1 MFRIRTGRERF
12 RLFILLLGLI
22 LVSSLAAQAQA
33 GQQVVD
39 RYAEVFD
46 PADNEGRLSARFLA
60 LTTRN
65 DDKSGDATILVSP
78 DGFVMIIDGGNPSTY
93 PDVDRALKTLGIT
106 QIDYLVA
113 SHPHVDHIGTFAQLI
128 YNYAVGAVYTS
139 ELEYPTSHYNN
150 YMRAIAE
157 TETPH
162 VILAEGDTF
171 SFGEHVLVEVLH
183 PPAGIEYPEGYPQ
196 NSTQFVNNLSLVLKL
211 TYGDS
216 TFLFGGDIYTSAERD
231 LVQRYGDKLQ
241 ADVLK
246 VNHHGAATSS
256 TKRFRDAVQPK
267 VAVMMSDGIED
278 LRIYQAFQ
286 RLGAQTFVT
295 SVDGAVLVA
304 TEGDGQYIV
313 LNQYDRTAGSAD

>member
-1 MFRIRTGRERF
+1 MFRIGTGRKRC
-12 RLFILLLGLI
+12 RLFILALGLI
-22 LVSSLAAQAQA
+22 LVSSLAALA
-33 GQQVVD
+33 GEPVAVAD
-39 RYAEVFD
+39 RYAEIFD
-46 PADNEGRLSARFLA
+46 PAIHDGRLTARFLE

-65 DDKSGDATILVSP
+65 DGKSGDATILVSP
-78 DGFVMIIDGGNPSTY
+78 DGLVMLIDGGNPSTY
-93 PDVDRALKTLGIT
+93 PDVDQALKTLGIT
-106 QIDYLVA
+106 QVDYLVA

-150 YMRAIAE
+150 YMQAIAE
-157 TETPH
+157 TGTPH
-162 VILAEGDTF
+162 VILSEGDSF
-171 SFGEHVLVEVLH
+171 SFGGHVLVEVFH

-196 NSTQFVNNLSLVLKL
+196 NSTQFVNNLSLLLKL

-216 TFLFGGDIYTSAERD
+216 TMLFGGDLYTSAERE
-231 LVQRYGDKLQ
+231 LVERYGDKLQ

-278 LRIYQAFQ
+278 LRIYQSFQ
-286 RLGAQTFVT
+286 KLGAQTLVT

>member
-12 RLFILLLGLI
+12 RLFILVLGLI
-22 LVSSLAAQAQA
+22 LVSSMVAQA

-93 PDVDRALKTLGIT
+93 ADVDRALQTLGIT

-128 YNYAVGAVYTS
+128 YNYEVGAVYTS
-139 ELEYPTSHYNN
+139 ELEYPTSHYKN

-171 SFGEHVLVEVLH
+171 LFGEDVLVEVLH

>member
-1 MFRIRTGRERF
+1 MFHIRTGRNRCL
-12 RLFILLLGLI
+12 LFVLALSLI
-22 LVSSLAAQAQA
+22 LVSSLAALAEE
-33 GQQVVD
+33 QVVD
-39 RYAEVFD
+39 LYAEIFD
-46 PADNEGRLSARFLA
+46 PVANEGRLAARFLE

-65 DDKSGDATILVSP
+65 DGKSGDSTILVSP
-78 DGFVMIIDGGNPSTY
+78 DGSVMIIDGGNPSTY

-106 QIDYLVA
+106 EIDYLVA

-128 YNYAVGAVYTS
+128 YNYEVGAVYTS
-139 ELEYPTSHYNN
+139 ELEYPTSHYKN
-150 YMRAIAE
+150 YMQAIEE
-157 TETPH
+157 TGTPH
-162 VILAEGDTF
+162 VILTEGDTF

-196 NSTQFVNNLSLVLKL
+196 NSTQFVNNLSLLLKL
-211 TYGDS
+211 TYDDS
-216 TFLFGGDIYTSAERD
+216 TFLFGGDLYTSAEREI
-231 LVQRYGDKLQ
+231 VERYGDELQ

-256 TKRFRDAVQPK
+256 TRRFRDAVQPE

-278 LRIYQAFQ
+278 LRIYQSFQ

-313 LNQYDRTAGSAD
+313 LNQYDRTGGSAD